1 MSFLRKMLFGSLFLP
16 AALGQLVWG
25 QSPTDFTFADVD
37 ADGGATNSPDT
48 TAQSGASVDPPADY
62 AGREVSWKK
71 VIPNLA
77 SDQKNIWLFPVR
89 AAKGRYLWPTLA
101 VIGTTAALIALDPHD
116 TPYFRK
122 TTAFGDFNSVFSG
135 NNTALGTVIAPA
147 ALYVSGLITKDK
159 KMQTTALLAGEA
171 LANSEIVATVMKD
184 IDRRLRPAAIS
195 PNGGNFTDTWFKDTR
210 YLRSNGSFPSGH
222 TIAAF
227 SVATVIARRYK
238 NHRWVPYVAY
248 GSAALVGFSRVSLQS
263 HYISDVFVGGA
274 LGYSIARFTV
284 LRQ

>member
-25 QSPTDFTFADVD
+25 QSSTDFTFEDVD
-37 ADGGATNSPDT
+37 ADGGGTNSADT
-48 TAQSGASVDPPADY
+48 TAQPGASVDTPADY

-227 SVATVIARRYK
+227 SLATVIARRYK